1 MPRTE
6 LFDVKAKADFDRD
19 GRVEAAQVEVQGLLD
34 LFVNP
39 KGSGLP
45 ADHSIRSCIKKDAE
59 ASFAGLGSGWAG
71 TPAGQ
76 WSEAQMAAL
85 YNYKLIVEDR
95 SRGVH
100 NLTYTVEVLYDTL
113 KGPGSALRRL
123 AAAVG
128 GRGRPVCNAGRLL
141 YNESH
146 MIAFKNL
153 KEILSIT
160 LQWEGSLKDFYD
172 VAEFA
177 LKSEPSKKAVRLLR
191 AKLEEKLVVLRGVKP
206 EDFGKTE
213 WIRFTL
219 DYKPEELNPGL
230 DRTSEAGEIFR
241 HLVEFQGK
249 LAAVYRRIA
258 ETIVSRGQK
267 ELFESLARFKEEQGA
282 EVRRLQE
289 NYRPE

>member
-1 MPRTE
+1 
-6 LFDVKAKADFDRD
+6 
-19 GRVEAAQVEVQGLLD
+19 
-34 LFVNP
+34 
-39 KGSGLP
+39 
-45 ADHSIRSCIKKDAE
+45 
-59 ASFAGLGSGWAG
+59 
-71 TPAGQ
+71 
-76 WSEAQMAAL
+76 
-85 YNYKLIVEDR
+85 
-95 SRGVH
+95 
-100 NLTYTVEVLYDTL
+100 
-113 KGPGSALRRL
+113 
-123 AAAVG
+123 
-128 GRGRPVCNAGRLL
+128 
-141 YNESH
+141 

-191 AKLEEKLVVLRGVKP
+191 AKLEEKLAVLRGVKP
-206 EDFGKTE
+206 EDFGKSE

-230 DRTSEAGEIFR
+230 SRASEAGEIFR
-241 HLVEFQGK
+241 HLVDFQGK
-249 LAAVYRRIA
+249 LAGVYARIA